1 VIAVK
6 MPDKLRKPF
15 KGASF
20 PALGRLVVGHPVLV
34 IVGWLVLA
42 VALFLAIPPLPVVAQ
57 LKPPAFLPSDSPV
70 LVSSTDMKQAFKEP
84 SSDNVAVVIL
94 SDKNGLTAADEATYK
109 TLVDKL
115 HADKSSVVGTQDFLA
130 IPELKQALE
139 STDHKAWQLPVNMV
153 GVMGTGDGQ
162 QAYRN
167 VVKIVKDTTANTTLT
182 ANVVGPAAT
191 MDDLTTTGAE
201 DQHFIEIATVLMVLT
216 ILLVVYRNV
225 IAMLLPLATI
235 GVSLVVAQQVVAGLG
250 LYASLPVGPQT
261 LVLMTGLLMGAGTD
275 YAVFLFSRYHELVR
289 GGRSTDDALVEA
301 LASIGGVITA
311 SAATVAIAFAGLT
324 FTTLGIFQ
332 TIGLS
337 LSFTIA
343 TGYFAAITMLPA
355 LIVLAGRRGWIK
367 PRKDMTGRFWRRS
380 GVHIARRPRIHLAAS
395 LVILIALAATVSLAN
410 YNYDDRKTLPPDSPS
425 NRGYTAMD
433 AHFPVAGTLQQFLM
447 VNSPNVDLRSPR
459 ALADLEQLAHRV
471 SALPG
476 IDLVRG
482 ITRPTGDVLEQAKT
496 SYQVGEVGDK
506 LLDGSTQIQAGDSDL
521 NRLSGGAHQM
531 ADVLG
536 DVKSKVVGAIL
547 PVRSLV
553 SALTDMQKKV
563 GGDKSL
569 DDVDNST
576 GLVANMRG
584 LGKTLNDNISKIA
597 GIYAWADPLVNV
609 LNNNPL
615 CNLDPRCVASRD
627 DLNKVVTAY
636 EDGTLTKLADLGQKL
651 ENSTGAQTL
660 DEVVPGLGKTVDDAT
675 AAAQQLGVAD
685 PAGIQQQL
693 TSAQEGVT
701 QLADASR
708 QLADGVQTLVDR
720 TRDIGSGMDQ
730 ASAFLLAMKRDGADP
745 PMSGFYIPPEIL
757 TQAEFKKAATLFISA
772 DGHTARYLVQTA
784 LDPFSTAAMDQVQEI
799 VKTAESALPNTTL
812 ANAKVSMVGFSV
824 AQRDIRDYYNGDVE
838 WIMIVTLIV
847 VFLILA
853 LLLRSLVA
861 PVYLVASVILSY
873 VSAVGLGVVFF
884 QFVLGEQLSWN
895 VPGMAFLVLVAVG
908 ADYNLLLISRI
919 KEEAVGRGIR
929 SGVIRTVGSTGGVIT
944 SAGLIF
950 AASMLGL
957 MASSI
962 SNIVQTGFIIGVGL
976 LLDTFVVRTITVP
989 AMAVIVGKVNWW
1001 PAGRRAAK
1009 DRKVPWTPMHDQN
1022 HAVRADAVD
1031 ADAPELE
1038 PIVVD
1043 EADVDEADADEMDT
1057 VANEEIAADP
1067 LGDICDADACT
1078 IVEPVRTLRHYPL
1091 AAENCQD
1098 NWLAVPADANS
1109 SSSRAN

>member
-1 VIAVK
+1 
-6 MPDKLRKPF
+6 
-15 KGASF
+15 
-20 PALGRLVVGHPVLV
+20 
-34 IVGWLVLA
+34 
-42 VALFLAIPPLPVVAQ
+42 
-57 LKPPAFLPSDSPV
+57 
-70 LVSSTDMKQAFKEP
+70 
-84 SSDNVAVVIL
+84 
-94 SDKNGLTAADEATYK
+94 
-109 TLVDKL
+109 
-115 HADKSSVVGTQDFLA
+115 
-130 IPELKQALE
+130 
-139 STDHKAWQLPVNMV
+139 
-153 GVMGTGDGQ
+153 
-162 QAYRN
+162 
-167 VVKIVKDTTANTTLT
+167 
-182 ANVVGPAAT
+182 AT
-191 MDDLTTTGAE
+191 MDDLTSIGAE
-201 DQHFIEIATVLMVLT
+201 DQHFIEIVTVLMVLT
-216 ILLVVYRNV
+216 ILMVVYRNV

-235 GVSLVVAQQVVAGLG
+235 AVSLVVAQQVVAGLG
-250 LYASLPVGPQT
+250 LHGLPVGPQT

-289 GGRSTDDALVEA
+289 NGRTSDDALVEA

-311 SAATVAIAFAGLT
+311 SAGTVAIAFFGLA

-332 TIGLS
+332 TIGPS
-337 LSFTIA
+337 LTVTIA

-380 GVHIARRPRIHLAAS
+380 GVHIARRPRIHLAVS
-395 LVILIALAATVSLAN
+395 LVILISLAATVTLAK

-447 VNSPNVDLRSPR
+447 VTSPNTDLRSPR

-496 SYQVGEVGDK
+496 SFQVGQVGDK

-553 SALTDMQKKV
+553 SALTEMQTKV
-563 GGDKSL
+563 GGSKSL

-576 GLVANMRG
+576 GLVANMRMM
-584 LGKTLNDNISKIA
+584 GKQLDDNVSKIA

-609 LNNNPL
+609 LNGNPL

-636 EDGTLTKLADLGQKL
+636 EDGTLTKLSDLGQKL

-660 DEVVPGLGKTVDDAT
+660 DEVVPGLGKAVDDAT
-675 AAAQQLGVAD
+675 AAARQLGVAD

-693 TSAQEGVT
+693 TSAQDGVT

-799 VKTAESALPNTTL
+799 IKTAETALPNTTL

-824 AQRDIRDYYNGDVE
+824 AQRDIRDYYNGDVQ

-847 VFLILA
+847 VFLILV

-861 PVYLVASVILSY
+861 PIYLVASVILSY
-873 VSAVGLGVVFF
+873 VSAVGIGVLFF
-884 QFVLGEQLSWN
+884 QFVLGQQLSWN

-919 KEEAVGRGIR
+919 REEAVGRGIR

-989 AMAVIVGKVNWW
+989 AMAVIVGNANWW
-1001 PAGRRAAK
+1001 PAGRKAAK
-1009 DRKVPWTPMHDQN
+1009 HRTVRWQSVHGDGRVTESVAAESFVPETDAAELNGVVVEEKHEAAAEVEVDEDEADT
-1022 HAVRADAVD
+1022 AVIEENDAVD
-1031 ADAPELE
+1031 
-1038 PIVVD
+1038 ID
-1043 EADVDEADADEMDT
+1043 EKDT
-1057 VANEEIAADP
+1057 AIDP
-1067 LGDICDADACT
+1067 LGEICDADACT

-1091 AAENCQD
+1091 VAENCQD
-1098 NWLAVPADANS
+1098 DWLPVPAEASS